1 MILIHYGEIGL
12 KGKNRKM
19 FEDVLVKN
27 IRKILKDEIENIR
40 REYGRIILEERE
52 GVDYKKIKEKLEK
65 MPGIE
70 NFSFTIPLPL
80 DLEEIKSKALEI
92 AEKKQFSSF
101 KVYAKRSNKR
111 FPFSSIEINEIIG
124 KEIKEK
130 LSKKVDL
137 RNPELTIFIEIGNKN
152 AYIYTEKYKG
162 IGGLPAGSQGKVI
175 ALISGGIDSPVAS
188 WLMMKRGCKV
198 IFLHFYNENLV
209 AYPRKVEEIVKKL
222 AEYQGETKIYMVPFG
237 EGQSEIIK
245 SIPSRYRMILYRRFM
260 IKVANE
266 ISRKEKAKA
275 IVTGDSMG
283 QVASQTLENLQC
295 IYDASAF
302 PIFSPLIGMDKREI
316 IEIAKK
322 LGTYDISIKPM
333 EDCCSFMIAKHP
345 VTKAK
350 LDRVKEMEKNIRDQL
365 IDKLIKKSFEIK
377 CTKN

>member
-1 MILIHYGEIGL
+1 
-12 KGKNRKM
+12 M